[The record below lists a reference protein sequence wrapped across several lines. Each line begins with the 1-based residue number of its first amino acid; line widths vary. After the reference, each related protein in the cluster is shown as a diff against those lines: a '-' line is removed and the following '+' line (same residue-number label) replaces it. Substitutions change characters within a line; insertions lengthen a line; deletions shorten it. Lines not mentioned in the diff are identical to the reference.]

1 MRQEEA
7 GNTADTSVNHTRD
20 TCTVRKILYWNN
32 LNFTHYSLM
41 GWTESQISFTYQR
54 HMTFTPPINEYSK
67 KFQLFAHF
75 FCQCTSSSEKTY
87 IGEKYQL
94 FLLLSVC
101 YVKCCNYYYY
111 YYYFYKVEDKTVNIP
126 PPLPQ
131 LSYNWSLSLSH
142 QVFVLFHII

>member
-1 MRQEEA
+1 
-7 GNTADTSVNHTRD
+7 
-20 TCTVRKILYWNN
+20 
-32 LNFTHYSLM
+32 M

-126 PPLPQ
+126 PPSP
-131 LSYNWSLSLSH
+131 SSLIIDPSPSH
-142 QVFVLFHII
+142 IKCLCFSILYSTCVLYSTPAFTGYEHTTKIFQT